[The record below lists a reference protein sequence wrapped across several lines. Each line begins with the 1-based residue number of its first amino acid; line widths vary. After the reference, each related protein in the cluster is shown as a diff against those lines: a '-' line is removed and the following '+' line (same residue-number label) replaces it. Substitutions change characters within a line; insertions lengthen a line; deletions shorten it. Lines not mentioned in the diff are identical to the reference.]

1 MNIPYIFQTFTFI
14 MFYLRLF
21 PRRPQINHHHRPSHQ
36 PANNINSTNS
46 TINHHT
52 FRSPSNQTSSDA
64 MGRSK
69 WNRKRKVS
77 ERASKADKDHKGKDA
92 AASKN
97 GENDNNNSN
106 KPSQDYAVAKTSNPK
121 MESYYSLIGLHDLFQ
136 SPNGIFT
143 TCASDAE
150 KTSERERFMS
160 SLRSILPA
168 SFRIDRSLDPVMQG
182 RLIEEMNQFAG
193 KEIEIELELPKRS
206 EAAGGT
212 KDLLDSVKEK
222 EEGATSNTSLRN
234 DNDDNVLIKRKIA
247 PAKPIPFLSTTSSGT
262 NVILGY
268 QLSVDRRT
276 LRRNPSLT
284 PLHEWMKL
292 HTDCGH
298 LTRQETVSMIPPV
311 VLDVKPGMSVLDMCA
326 APGSKTCQLVE
337 VVGGMNDCNGGSTGT
352 SDNGGEVKHREP
364 KGYVVANDA
373 EPKRAYMLVTQLR
386 RLQSPSVFVTSC
398 DGQYFPI
405 LDEKKDK
412 GTDREGM
419 FDRVLCDVPCSG
431 DGTVRKN
438 PGIWKQWNQ
447 NGALALHPL
456 QLSIALRGARVARVG
471 GYMVYSTC
479 SMNPMENESVVAEL
493 LRITDGSLVLVDP
506 RSRME
511 GLVARPGFSTWKVLR
526 EHSSRKRKNS
536 KKKNSPKM
544 IAKRKEWE
552 EKRQRES
559 NGGDAPPKEPENTVE
574 EQETEKSERSP
585 YHTIPYIAPKTWD
598 EATLRERTTSLRF
611 VEYANYT
618 EVEPEWRRRVRA
630 SCFPPTEEEV
640 KAFELHKCLRC
651 LPHDMDTGGFFVALF
666 KKVKPLSPDAD
677 ARMHQLARESRG
689 GIEVDAHVNKE
700 SNDVEMTETDV
711 QPKIDDGDEESSLKK
726 HEDDEANRKAPS
738 GRIGHHH
745 NRTNNDA
752 DLENDKDGE
761 AEQAP
766 IVHNKKKKKEHND
779 LSNED
784 FVPVDESI
792 WPPIVQQFGLGPEF
806 PKEQYMARAAGE
818 AKVLYFMA
826 KSIKEE
832 LIDHGIQNRVTV
844 INSGLKAFERCSI
857 ADSRSKY
864 RISQEAIQFVLP
876 YMTKR
881 LIVVGPDDFHKC
893 CAKGF
898 MGFDIFSQTFQ
909 NEVSDLT
916 SGSFVV
922 ALEGQQFDVAKK
934 MLLIMWKRNNC
945 LECFV
950 SKVEMDGMISK
961 LRALGHAP
969 PVDCDKKIDGE

>member
-1 MNIPYIFQTFTFI
+1 
-14 MFYLRLF
+14 
-21 PRRPQINHHHRPSHQ
+21 
-36 PANNINSTNS
+36 
-46 TINHHT
+46 
-52 FRSPSNQTSSDA
+52 

-69 WNRKRKVS
+69 WNRKRKAS
-77 ERASKADKDHKGKDA
+77 ERAAKADKDHKGKDA
-92 AASKN
+92 ANKN
-97 GENDNNNSN
+97 GENAKAN
-106 KPSQDYAVAKTSNPK
+106 KPSQDYTVAKTSNPK
-121 MESYYSLIGLHDLFQ
+121 MESYYSYIGLHNLAK
-136 SPNGIFT
+136 SSNGTFT
-143 TCASDAE
+143 PCANDTE
-150 KTSERERFMS
+150 KTAERERFMS
-160 SLRSILPA
+160 SLRAILPA
-168 SFRIDRSLDPVMQG
+168 SFRIDRSLDPVMQAK
-182 RLIEEMNQFAG
+182 LIEEMKEFVG
-193 KEIEIELELPKRS
+193 KEIEIEIELPKRS
-206 EAAGGT
+206 EATGGT
-212 KDLLDSVKEK
+212 KDLLDSVKETE
-222 EEGATSNTSLRN
+222 EEGEDGSNNSNSRN
-234 DNDDNVLIKRKIA
+234 ADADNDQVVIKRKIA
-247 PAKPIPFLSTTSSGT
+247 PAKPIPFLSTTTSGT

-276 LRRNPSLT
+276 LRRNPSLS
-284 PLHEWMKL
+284 PLHEWMKI

-337 VVGGMNDCNGGSTGT
+337 VVGGMNDCNVVNT
-352 SDNGGEVKHREP
+352 DGEVKHHEP

-412 GTDREGM
+412 GTEREGM

-456 QLSIALRGARVARVG
+456 QLSIALRGARVACVG
-471 GYMVYSTC
+471 GYIVYSTC

-511 GLVARPGFSTWKVLR
+511 GLIARPGVSTWKVLR
-526 EHSSRKRKNS
+526 EHNSRKRKNS

-552 EKRQRES
+552 EKRQKES
-559 NGGDAPPKEPENTVE
+559 NGEDAPRREPENAVE
-574 EQETEKSERSP
+574 EQEKEKFERSP

-598 EATLRERTTSLRF
+598 EDTLRERTTSLGF
-611 VEYANYT
+611 VEYSNYN

-630 SCFPPTEEEV
+630 SCFPPTEDEA

-689 GIEVDAHVNKE
+689 GIEVDAHLNKE
-700 SNDVEMTETDV
+700 SNDVEMTETE
-711 QPKIDDGDEESSLKK
+711 DGNEESILKK
-726 HEDDEANRKAPS
+726 REDDEVNRKAPT
-738 GRIGHHH
+738 GKIGQYH
-745 NRTNNDA
+745 NRKKNDA
-752 DLENDKDGE
+752 EDAEPENDEVGE

-784 FVPVDESI
+784 FVPIDESI
-792 WPPIVQQFGLGPEF
+792 WPPIIEQFGLGPGF

-832 LIDHGIQNRVTV
+832 LIDKGIQDRVTV

-857 ADSRSKY
+857 ADNRSKY

-881 LIVVGPDDFHKC
+881 LLVVGPDDFHKC

-898 MGFDIFSQTFQ
+898 MGFDIFSQKFQ
-909 NEVSDLT
+909 DEVRDLK

-922 ALEGQQFDVAKK
+922 ALEGQQFDVGKK
-934 MLLIMWKRNNC
+934 MLLIMWKRDNC

-950 SKVEMDGMISK
+950 SKTEMDGMISK

-969 PVDCDKKIDGE
+969 PDPVDCEKMVEGEQCIESNATT